1 QGTVVRVV
9 LRQGDGE
16 ADGAHAR
23 HAVLGVP
30 GLEVRVPVE
39 GPAAESRLVVDSAL
53 VDVDVRAQELAS
65 TFHQA
70 WVVDQVGEERT
81 DLVCLE
87 DGTDLVGGRLDDH
100 ALVLAEFTVGA
111 EALEF
116 LAVGLDLFTADE
128 RLDLGVSALVV
139 SAQLFVAEGT
149 AVLVTPDGGVLAVEE
164 RG

>member
-1 QGTVVRVV
+1 
-9 LRQGDGE
+9 
-16 ADGAHAR
+16 
-23 HAVLGVP
+23 
-30 GLEVRVPVE
+30 
-39 GPAAESRLVVDSAL
+39 
-53 VDVDVRAQELAS
+53 
-65 TFHQA
+65 
-70 WVVDQVGEERT
+70 T

-164 RG
+164 RGFGGLTGRVLVRGRKIHLQSHDRSPARGHPFLSWRCS